1 MRENNWE
8 YALDSSAANGNFY
21 AAQRG
26 EAYLSYWEKGIGVSS
41 DGTEIPE
48 WRRQKDLRA
57 RRPGIVA
64 TELGVHYTLSD
75 ADEPDMNAIEQT
87 PASSK
92 TPSAP
97 AWHGRRQ
104 QRRTVRGRFLGCLLG
119 GAVGDALGAPVE
131 FMKRSEI
138 NRRFGP
144 SGIPTS
150 PPPTAAS
157 ARSPTTRR

>member
-57 RRPGIVA
+57 RRPGMSLQSWGF
-64 TELGVHYTLSD
+64 T
-75 ADEPDMNAIEQT
+75 
-87 PASSK
+87 
-92 TPSAP
+92 TPSP
-97 AWHGRRQ
+97 TR
-104 QRRTVRGRFLGCLLG
+104 
-119 GAVGDALGAPVE
+119 
-131 FMKRSEI
+131 
-138 NRRFGP
+138 
-144 SGIPTS
+144 TS
-150 PPPTAAS
+150 PT
-157 ARSPTTRR
+157 